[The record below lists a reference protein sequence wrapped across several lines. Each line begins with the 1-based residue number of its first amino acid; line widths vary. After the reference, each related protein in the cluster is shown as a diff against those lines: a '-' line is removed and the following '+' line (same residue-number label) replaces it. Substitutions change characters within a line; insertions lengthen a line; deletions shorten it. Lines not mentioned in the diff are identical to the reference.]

1 MNEIFQY
8 HKSDLCILYGA
19 DIKNYL
25 LNDYT
30 LTFHEEGYSSK
41 CSSEMLVIFM
51 GGGSDGG
58 NELH

>member
-25 LNDYT
+25 LSNYT
-30 LTFHEEGYSSK
+30 LAFRGGGYSSR
-41 CSSEMLVIFM
+41 CSPDMLVVFM
-51 GGGSDGG
+51 EVDING
-58 NELH
+58 